1 MLHRLIGGKERSPY
15 VAGLAVLVLCFLV
28 VGLPMIIAAQDK
40 VLLADKHKTKGLK
53 CDACHKEAPPKD
65 AVPSAKCLACHG
77 DAEKLAMK
85 TGASR
90 PNPHDTHLGE
100 LACEQCHH
108 AHKPSVD
115 ACAKCHHFGL
125 KVP

>member
-1 MLHRLIGGKERSPY
+1 MSSMVHRKKGRPFI
-15 VAGLAVLVLCFLV
+15 AGLSVLILCFLV
-28 VGLPMIIAAQDK
+28 VGLPLMIGAQDK
-40 VLLADKHKTKGLK
+40 VFLADKHKAKGLK
-53 CDACHKEAPPKD
+53 CDACHQETPPKN
-65 AVPSAKCLACHG
+65 AVPSARCLACHG

-85 TGASR
+85 TGALR

-100 LACEQCHH
+100 MACEQCHH

-115 ACAKCHHFGL
+115 ACAKCHQFGL